1 MLASLD
7 NLEYPMLSVFGKSVA
22 FFVAYMAIFVDPM
35 FSIKHIVY
43 GFKDIKALFRFLYDV
58 YSILL
63 CFLEVLNKTT
73 IKVADKIIC
82 LVAHFV
88 NVAHV

>member
-1 MLASLD
+1 
-7 NLEYPMLSVFGKSVA
+7 MLSVFGKSIA

-43 GFKDIKALFRFLYDV
+43 GFKGKKALFRFLYNV

-63 CFLEVLNKTT
+63 CFLKEFNKTA

-82 LVAHFV
+82 ENL
-88 NVAHV
+88 